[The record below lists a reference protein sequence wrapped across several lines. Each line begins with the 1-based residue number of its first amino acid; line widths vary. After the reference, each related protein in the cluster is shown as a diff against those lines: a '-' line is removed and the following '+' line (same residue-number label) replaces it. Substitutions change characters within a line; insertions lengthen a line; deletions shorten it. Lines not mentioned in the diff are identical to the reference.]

1 MKTALVSFTE
11 MSVIMQV
18 SLFPLDFYLQSVM
31 ESLMETVCGFTVNG
45 ESLCLL
51 GSWTPAVD
59 DRNGET
65 FLQAEFCGWKTT

>member
-18 SLFPLDFYLQSVM
+18 SLFPLDFCLQSVM

-45 ESLCLL
+45 ES
-51 GSWTPAVD
+51 
-59 DRNGET
+59 
-65 FLQAEFCGWKTT
+65 